1 MVSGSQ
7 VPGLGAGIHP
17 CGQISAD
24 SDVERLAR
32 GIQVSGALALIAIC
46 KYIGME
52 ERGGIKFHFR
62 SFQFFSGHIVL
73 HAIYS
78 ERVFMV

>member
-1 MVSGSQ
+1 M
-7 VPGLGAGIHP
+7 
-17 CGQISAD
+17 
-24 SDVERLAR
+24 
-32 GIQVSGALALIAIC
+32 SGALALIAIC

-52 ERGGIKFHFR
+52 ERGGIKFHFL